1 MGDVLNGRFVLEER
15 VGSGGMS
22 TVYKAL
28 DRRKLE
34 ADDRNPYVA
43 VKVLNVEFRSHP
55 QSLIALQREAKKSQS
70 LAHPNIVR
78 VYDFDRDGTR
88 CT

>member
-1 MGDVLNGRFVLEER
+1 METIGRYTIEGRLGR
-15 VGSGGMS
+15 GGMS

-43 VKVLNVEFRSHP
+43 VKVLNVEFRAHP
-55 QSLIALQREAKKSQS
+55 DSLIAL
-70 LAHPNIVR
+70 PV
-78 VYDFDRDGTR
+78 
-88 CT
+88 

>member
-1 MGDVLNGRFVLEER
+1 MLNERFVLEER

-43 VKVLNVEFRSHP
+43 VKVLPRQEIQDEEQVRRFR
-55 QSLIALQREAKKSQS
+55 REAIFS
-70 LAHPNIVR
+70 R
-78 VYDFDRDGTR
+78 
-88 CT
+88 